1 MTLNC
6 FKQDYED
13 LKNDVLIK
21 DNENDG
27 LKTDLKNLMEENF
40 KLQDEVKIL
49 KEINMSLIAKI
60 KKNDVQ
66 RELISKEIHL
76 NPENKSLIFKNK
88 NHFKNNMAM
97 VVRIIILIFFI
108 LQINFS

>member
-1 MTLNC
+1 M
-6 FKQDYED
+6 
-13 LKNDVLIK
+13 KNDVLLK
-21 DNENDG
+21 ENENDG
-27 LKTDLKNLMEENF
+27 LKTDLRNLMEENF

-49 KEINMSLIAKI
+49 KEINMSLIAKL

-76 NPENKSLIFKNK
+76 NPENKSAIFKNK

-97 VVRIIILIFFI
+97 VVRIIIPIFLFLRI
-108 LQINFS
+108 CFFYF